1 MKKED
6 VLKQYTT
13 PTGAP
18 AFVPGPHRFTSREYL
33 NITYR
38 TDREALQKQVPEPLE
53 IDEPLVRFEVMNMPD
68 TTGYGSYVECGQA
81 AVVRH
86 KEEVGEYIIGMY
98 LDNLPAIAAGRE
110 LSAFPKKLG
119 SAKLFVDSDTL
130 VGTLDYGTLSVARAT
145 MGYKH
150 KPMDL
155 EKARQEICVP
165 TFMLKIL
172 PSYEKRPR
180 ICELV
185 RTEITNISVKGAW
198 RAPARLPHVETIVRD
213 YIRNNRSTLKALGL
227 PTDDLEKK
235 LSFEAN
241 LERSVTGADLVQ
253 ENGPERIEFKQDLWA
268 HIGKVVG
275 EHALMLSSSSAKTA
289 TEQSLK
295 MPRPDRLLV
304 GHPFNPPHLIPLVE
318 VVPGEKTSPEA
329 VDDAV
334 AFYAALGKVPRV
346 VRKEMPGFVANRLQR
361 AIFRECCYLVIQG
374 VVKVDE
380 LDDIVTSSIGLRW
393 AADGQFRSFHLGG
406 GAGGFKSFFN
416 QFGPGLNEA
425 WKNMAPVNLDEAAQ
439 DKIVAQAE
447 ASFAAQPPEQL
458 ESERDAKQLAI
469 IRALKAVK
477 ASQ

>member
-1 MKKED
+1 MATAQQDILNRYSK
-6 VLKQYTT
+6 VTVI
-13 PTGAP
+13 GAGVIG
-18 AFVPGPHRFTSREYL
+18 ASWT
-33 NITYR
+33 
-38 TDREALQKQVPEPLE
+38 ALFLAHGLTVVVNDP
-53 IDEPLVRFEVMNMPD
+53 RPD
-68 TTGYGSYVECGQA
+68 
-81 AVVRH
+81 
-86 KEEVGEYIIGMY
+86 
-98 LDNLPAIAAGRE
+98 
-110 LSAFPKKLG
+110 
-119 SAKLFVDSDTL
+119 
-130 VGTLDYGTLSVARAT
+130 
-145 MGYKH
+145 
-150 KPMDL
+150 
-155 EKARQEICVP
+155 
-165 TFMLKIL
+165 
-172 PSYEKRPR
+172 
-180 ICELV
+180 
-185 RTEITNISVKGAW
+185 
-198 RAPARLPHVETIVRD
+198 VETIVRD
-213 YIRNNRSTLKALGL
+213 YIRNNLLTLKELGL
-227 PTDDLEKK
+227 PTDNLEKR
-235 LSFEAN
+235 LSFEAD
-241 LERSVTGADLVQ
+241 LECSVTGVDLVQ

-268 HIGKVVG
+268 RIGKVVG

-289 TEQSLK
+289 TEQALK
-295 MPRPDRLLV
+295 MSRPERLLV

-393 AADGQFRSFHLGG
+393 AADGPFRSFHLGG
-406 GAGGFKSFFN
+406 GAGGFKSFFK

-439 DKIVAQAE
+439 DKIIAQAE

-477 ASQ
+477 ANK

>member
-1 MKKED
+1 MATAQQNILDRYSK
-6 VLKQYTT
+6 VTVI
-13 PTGAP
+13 GAGVIG
-18 AFVPGPHRFTSREYL
+18 ASWT
-33 NITYR
+33 
-38 TDREALQKQVPEPLE
+38 ALFLARG
-53 IDEPLVRFEVMNMPD
+53 L
-68 TTGYGSYVECGQA
+68 
-81 AVVRH
+81 AVV
-86 KEEVGEYIIGMY
+86 VN
-98 LDNLPAIAAGRE
+98 DP
-110 LSAFPKKLG
+110 
-119 SAKLFVDSDTL
+119 
-130 VGTLDYGTLSVARAT
+130 
-145 MGYKH
+145 
-150 KPMDL
+150 
-155 EKARQEICVP
+155 
-165 TFMLKIL
+165 
-172 PSYEKRPR
+172 RPD
-180 ICELV
+180 
-185 RTEITNISVKGAW
+185 
-198 RAPARLPHVETIVRD
+198 VETIVRN
-213 YIRNNRSTLKALGL
+213 YIRNNLSTLKELGL
-227 PTDDLEKK
+227 PTDNLEKK
-235 LSFEAN
+235 LNFEAD

-268 HIGKVVG
+268 RIGKVVG

-295 MPRPDRLLV
+295 MSRPERLLV

-393 AADGQFRSFHLGG
+393 AADGPFRSFHLGG
-406 GAGGFKSFFN
+406 GAGGFKSFFK

-439 DKIVAQAE
+439 DKIIAQAE

-477 ASQ
+477 AGK